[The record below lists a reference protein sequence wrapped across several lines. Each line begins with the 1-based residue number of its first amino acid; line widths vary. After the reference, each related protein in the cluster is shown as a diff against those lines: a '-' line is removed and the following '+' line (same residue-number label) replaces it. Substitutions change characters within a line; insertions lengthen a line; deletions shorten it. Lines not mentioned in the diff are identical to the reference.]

1 MKIIMTSFVTMLFQ
15 LFERAALLIVFL
27 FLITRIPRF
36 KEILQREKHSASELA
51 ILTSIFCLFAILSTY
66 SGIHVEGSLVNVR
79 IATIVS
85 SGILFGPAVGMI
97 TGIVSGTHRYLIDI
111 GGVSALP
118 CFITSSFAGVVSVWI
133 HKKVKKSQRW
143 IYGIAGGMFCELLTM
158 VLILLMAGSFELGWS
173 IVSQIALPMILGEV
187 NIGFIVLL
195 VMSVEG
201 EKEKIAAMQAKLSL
215 DIANKTLPYFR
226 SVNKDSLAKI
236 CNIIREEIHADAV
249 AMTDTETVL
258 AYVGFG
264 EERYTV
270 GKNIVS
276 DLTKKVISQG
286 HITFS
291 NHSSE
296 HHLPQIQSVLIIPL
310 KEKDEVTGTLKT
322 YYRKAA
328 KMTYSQQTLAIG
340 LSQMISTLLEI
351 SRMEQIKE
359 AASKAEL
366 RALQSKINPHFL
378 FNALNTIASLT
389 RRDPGK
395 ARELIIHLSGY
406 MRSNIER
413 TDELIDMDEAI
424 QQVKDY
430 VEIELARF
438 GHRLEVDYDLDPVD
452 LKIPSLLVQPL
463 VENAIKHGALKAKG
477 TGKVTIR
484 VEALI
489 HCVRIHV
496 RDNGPGIDQETID
509 RLYQDQMPAKKIG
522 LLNVHQRVK
531 LIYGNGLIIRHLSPG
546 TDVYFD
552 IKKVVQ

>member
-1 MKIIMTSFVTMLFQ
+1 MTSFVTMLFQ

-51 ILTSIFCLFAILSTY
+51 ILTAIFCLFAILSTY

-85 SGILFGPAVGMI
+85 SGILFGPIVGMI

-158 VLILLMAGSFELGWS
+158 VLILLMAGSFERGWS

-226 SVNKDSLAKI
+226 SVTKDSLAKI
-236 CNIIREEIHADAV
+236 CSIIKEEIHADAV

-276 DLTKKVISQG
+276 DLTKKVIRQG
-286 HITFS
+286 NITFS
-291 NHSSE
+291 NDSSE

-322 YYRKAA
+322 YYRKAT

-359 AASKAEL
+359 TASKAEL

-413 TDELIDMDEAI
+413 TDELIDMDDAI

-463 VENAIKHGALKAKG
+463 VENAIKHGALKAEG
-477 TGKVTIR
+477 QGKVTIS
-484 VEALI
+484 VEALS

-496 RDNGPGIDQETID
+496 TDNGPGIDQETID
-509 RLYQDQMPAKKIG
+509 HLYTNQMPAKKIG

>member
-1 MKIIMTSFVTMLFQ
+1 MTSFVTMLFQ

-36 KEILQREKHSASELA
+36 KEILQREKHSPTELA

-97 TGIVSGTHRYLIDI
+97 TGFVSGTHRYLIDI

-158 VLILLMAGSFELGWS
+158 VLILLMAGSFERGWS

-226 SVNKDSLAKI
+226 SVNKNSLAKI
-236 CNIIREEIHADAV
+236 CSIIKQEIHADAV
-249 AMTDTETVL
+249 AMTDKETVL

-276 DLTKKVISQG
+276 ELTKKVIRQG

-291 NHSSE
+291 NDSSE

-322 YYRKAA
+322 YYRKATR
-328 KMTYSQQTLAIG
+328 MTYSQQTLAIG

-413 TDELIDMDEAI
+413 TDELIDMNEAI

-430 VEIELARF
+430 VEIERARF

-452 LKIPSLLVQPL
+452 IKIPSLLVQPL
-463 VENAIKHGALKAKG
+463 VENAIKHGALKAG
-477 TGKVTIR
+477 GQGKVTIS
-484 VEALI
+484 VEALN

-496 RDNGPGIDQETID
+496 RDNGPGIDQNTID
-509 RLYQDQMPAKKIG
+509 HLYQEQMPAKKIG

-552 IKKVVQ
+552 IKKVD

>member
-1 MKIIMTSFVTMLFQ
+1 MTSFVTMLFQ

-85 SGILFGPAVGMI
+85 SGILFGPIVGLI

-158 VLILLMAGSFELGWS
+158 VLILLMAGSFKLGWS

-236 CNIIREEIHADAV
+236 CSIIKEEIHADAV

-322 YYRKAA
+322 YYRKAT

-430 VEIELARF
+430 VEIERARF
-438 GHRLEVDYDLDPVD
+438 GHRLEVAYDLDPVD
-452 LKIPSLLVQPL
+452 LKIPSLLIQPL
-463 VENAIKHGALKAKG
+463 VENAIKHGALKAG
-477 TGKVTIR
+477 GQGKVTIS
-484 VEALI
+484 VEALS

-496 RDNGPGIDQETID
+496 RDNGPGIDRATID

-531 LIYGNGLIIRHLSPG
+531 LIYGNGLIIHHLAPG

-552 IKKVVQ
+552 IKKVD